1 MAERATLQVAIQSRF
16 KLKKSIAAKI
26 LLDILEEERKSEKRR
41 SKTRDWIRK
50 REEKGYYN
58 NIVQGTDDQRD
69 SRLPRNDANDS

>member
-1 MAERATLQVAIQSRF
+1 MAERATQSRF

-26 LLDILEEERKSEKRR
+26 LLDILEEERKREKRR
-41 SKTRDWIRK
+41 GKARDWIRK
-50 REEKGYYN
+50 KEEKGYYN